1 MIFWKQSPTP
11 GMPFPIV
18 GHSYQFMVPQE
29 DIWSTAE
36 SIIAKCD
43 KQQRKVSLK
52 SIYSIQEWFNTGFLG
67 HFLGIVGDWTC
78 QNIEILAKFGHES
91 P

>member
-1 MIFWKQSPTP
+1 
-11 GMPFPIV
+11 MPFPIV

-43 KQQRKVSLK
+43 KQQRKASWIAKKHLLYSGSVIHTTLDYLLNDHDRLIFQGKSLF
-52 SIYSIQEWFNTGFLG
+52 SAME
-67 HFLGIVGDWTC
+67 
-78 QNIEILAKFGHES
+78 
-91 P
+91 

>member
-1 MIFWKQSPTP
+1 MTSSGQLTTAVKMWVFIVVVASLVLAALVILNWVQMIFWKQSPTP

-43 KQQRKVSLK
+43 KQQRKAS
-52 SIYSIQEWFNTGFLG
+52 
-67 HFLGIVGDWTC
+67 
-78 QNIEILAKFGHES
+78 
-91 P
+91 